1 MCGEWTY
8 EGGEKAQ
15 ITEQVI
21 PDGSRGRY
29 PGGAH
34 GCACKVDAF
43 ASMWVVPQILYLI
56 CPMDEFPWDSFFIYT
71 GMKSDDFI
79 AKEDCGRLRSGAK
92 RNKCPWGTRVS

>member
-15 ITEQVI
+15 TTERVI

-34 GCACKVDAF
+34 DGACKAGDF
-43 ASMWVVPQILYLI
+43 TPMWVVPQDLLFHILSHGISMGQDVFLLI
-56 CPMDEFPWDSFFIYT
+56 N
-71 GMKSDDFI
+71 G
-79 AKEDCGRLRSGAK
+79 
-92 RNKCPWGTRVS
+92 